1 MNYCVIREDN
11 VTSFYTQ
18 QNVNNIEHTYSSK
31 INFLKQTLIYVKI
44 MCYAVHVLL
53 NIFNLNTLE
62 RFLT

>member
-53 NIFNLNTLE
+53 NIFHLNTLE